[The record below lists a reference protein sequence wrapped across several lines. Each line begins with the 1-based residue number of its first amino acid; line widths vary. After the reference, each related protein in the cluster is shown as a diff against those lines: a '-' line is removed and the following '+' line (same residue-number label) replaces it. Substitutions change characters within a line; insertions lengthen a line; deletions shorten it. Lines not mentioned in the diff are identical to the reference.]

1 MKPDPETNLSEG
13 EARPASPLAQAMA
26 AAASLRKGARGSHVF
41 EAIKTAIRDGQLRP
55 GQRLREN
62 DLAEQLGVSRTP
74 VREALKTLVAHGL
87 VSATHDGLVVRTLTP
102 QEITELYTAWAELE
116 GVAARQAALNA
127 RPSDVRLMRSICD
140 RWNPDFTAERL
151 GSINHDLHQAIYSA
165 SYNTFLHRALDAIDN
180 SVALLGL
187 QTYTDAERRA
197 TAGAEHLRIVEA
209 IERRDAQGAADA
221 AAGHI
226 EQSEKVRFLLVGHR
240 PSLS

>member
-1 MKPDPETNLSEG
+1 VKAD
-13 EARPASPLAQAMA
+13 EAAPQEQERPAPAPLALVTETAQA
-26 AAASLRKGARGSHVF
+26 LRKGARGSHVF

-62 DLAEQLGVSRTP
+62 ELAERLGVSRTP

-87 VSATHDGLVVRTLTP
+87 VSTSPDGLMVRTLSP

-127 RPSDVRLMRSICD
+127 RPTDIRLMRSICD
-140 RWNPDFTAERL
+140 RWDPDFTAERL
-151 GSINHDLHQAIYSA
+151 GSINHSLHQAIYSA
-165 SYNTFLHRALDAIDN
+165 SYNSFLHRALDAIDN

-187 QTYTDAERRA
+187 QTYTDAGRRA
-197 TAGAEHLRIVEA
+197 SAGAEHLAIVAA

-226 EQSEKVRFLLVGHR
+226 EQSEKVRFLLVGQR